1 LRNNQ
6 LEDEILGEGDI
17 IEQPVE
23 ENNFVVEDPIQHRDE
38 NAVQSLEPAKEQQQP
53 VVVENNIEELIAKP
67 TQQDLP
73 QQDMEEIVQ
82 SFVDGLITEREN
94 DVIKQPQSAVVLE
107 EEGKKDV
114 CEGTEGVEE
123 TLEGAVEN
131 FVEETLEEAVET
143 ALETA
148 LDIPVE
154 GALEENPVEETLENF
169 VEGALETALEVPV
182 ETPLSPPSAPPAEEE
197 PLLNIQPTICSVT
210 TIEKPIEKENYKIV
224 EENVAENPPI
234 PQQEGQQIVMNN
246 GGDESTNFNNRP
258 FNTTD
263 SFMAA
268 AMGGGLNDDTMD
280 IANFIE
286 QFDEQLNSPP
296 PNNRENVQQVLS
308 NEIVIERV
316 NDALKFKPKEEA
328 KPPQQQLLSLSSPRK
343 RPPIFKHVALQRVRV
358 SLPDVEKLFKEPEMD
373 CGQLK
378 KAILEL
384 EQKIL

>member
-1 LRNNQ
+1 
-6 LEDEILGEGDI
+6 
-17 IEQPVE
+17 
-23 ENNFVVEDPIQHRDE
+23 
-38 NAVQSLEPAKEQQQP
+38 
-53 VVVENNIEELIAKP
+53 
-67 TQQDLP
+67 
-73 QQDMEEIVQ
+73 MEEIVQ

-210 TIEKPIEKENYKIV
+210 TIEKPIEKENNKIV

-234 PQQEGQQIVMNN
+234 PQQEEQQIVMNN

-308 NEIVIERV
+308 NEIVIEKVSAEEVNNKNNNNIPPPRPIKYTNQTAKKTINGGGGGLSFCQFSVTGRKRV

-384 EQKIL
+384 EQKNFGFKQKRT